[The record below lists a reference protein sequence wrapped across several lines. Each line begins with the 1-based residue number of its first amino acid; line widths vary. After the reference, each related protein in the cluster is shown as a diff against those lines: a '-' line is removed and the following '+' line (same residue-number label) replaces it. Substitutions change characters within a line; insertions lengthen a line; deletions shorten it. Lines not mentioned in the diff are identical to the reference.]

1 VDKVKVGLVR
11 VLTLHDEEALN
22 IHGKLIE
29 EKFPG
34 LHVISRCIEGFPKGL
49 YNFEIEKEAIPHII
63 RLISEF
69 EKEGVKAIIVSCADD
84 PGVEEARKI
93 VKVPVIG
100 AGTAA
105 ALVALVY
112 GDRIGVLGITDEIPR
127 PIKRILSDKIVG
139 YEKPH
144 NITNTLDIEKNRDE
158 IIKSAK
164 KLMDLNIDAL
174 VLACTGYSTTR
185 TSDILKR
192 VIDIPIIDPVIA
204 SGLLTYYLVA
214 MI

>member
-63 RLISEF
+63 RLISEL

-112 GDRIGVLGITDEIPR
+112 GDRIGVLGITDEVPR

>member
-1 VDKVKVGLVR
+1 MDKVKVGLVR

-139 YEKPH
+139 YEKPL

-164 KLMDLNIDAL
+164 KLMNLNIDAL

-185 TSDILKR
+185 TSDLLKR